1 MMHEVLWRLEE
12 YDLYLKP
19 EKCKFDYDRIEYLGM
34 IIEPGCVSMDHGKV
48 ATVANWL
55 KPCNLRDVQGFLGFA
70 NFYHWSSRTSRP
82 RHDRSTISRRRTH
95 LGVGKLMK
103 KQHSLR
109 LSKPLRKHWCL
120 RSTIPVDPP
129 ASIEINH
136 EEEFEVEDIIDSCMF
151 RRQLQYLVR

>member
-1 MMHEVLWRLEE
+1 MHEVLWRLEE

-70 NFYHWSSRTSRP
+70 NFYHWFIKNFSAKARP
-82 RHDRSTISRRRTH
+82 LNNLTKKNTPWRWETDEETAFATLKQAFAEALVLALYNPSRSTCSDR
-95 LGVGKLMK
+95 
-103 KQHSLR
+103 
-109 LSKPLRKHWCL
+109 
-120 RSTIPVDPP
+120 D
-129 ASIEINH
+129 
-136 EEEFEVEDIIDSCMF
+136 
-151 RRQLQYLVR
+151 QLQRGI